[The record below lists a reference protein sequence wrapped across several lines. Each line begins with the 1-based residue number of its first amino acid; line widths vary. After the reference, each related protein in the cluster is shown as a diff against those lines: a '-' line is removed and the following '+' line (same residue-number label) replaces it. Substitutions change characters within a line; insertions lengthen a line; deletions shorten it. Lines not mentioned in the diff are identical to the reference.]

1 MISEYIETMD
11 EKEKDKFVEDYFTD
25 IIDSI
30 ICGEYYRPGVG
41 DMDDWIIAYL
51 LIKGVLLVSE
61 CDDPS
66 KVQLSIICNDTFGY
80 ASADCED
87 ISMNELEDLYKEM
100 KTDQYAT
107 EKYCIR
113 KRNMK
118 PLPEVIKSMKK
129 YGSWNDEMENIG
141 KK

>member
-1 MISEYIETMD
+1 ME
-11 EKEKDKFVEDYFTD
+11 EKDRDQFVEDYFTD
-25 IIDSI
+25 LIDHI
-30 ICGEYYRPGVG
+30 LNAPYYNKGC
-41 DMDDWIIAYL
+41 MDDWILAYL
-51 LIKGVLLVSE
+51 VIKGVLLPSE
-61 CDDPS
+61 DGG
-66 KVQLSIICNDTFGY
+66 KVQLSVICNDTFGY

-113 KRNMK
+113 KRNMT

-129 YGSWNDEMENIG
+129 SGSWNDEMENIG